1 MIKMPTTIHA
11 RPSNGSDST
20 LVQAGRQTLDVGNG
34 TNNQWPGLLKVVI
47 GLSIGHVVLLAV
59 IAAVLGSFVS
69 SHVRL
74 RKYRIVLFFKVV
86 RTNVSSFGSGY
97 PLIFT

>member
-1 MIKMPTTIHA
+1 MKQMPTTIHA
-11 RPSNGSDST
+11 RTSYGSGST
-20 LVQAGRQTLDVGNG
+20 LVQQAGRQTVDVGNG
-34 TNNQWPGLLKVVI
+34 KNNQWPGLLKVVI

-74 RKYRIVLFFKVV
+74 
-86 RTNVSSFGSGY
+86 
-97 PLIFT
+97 